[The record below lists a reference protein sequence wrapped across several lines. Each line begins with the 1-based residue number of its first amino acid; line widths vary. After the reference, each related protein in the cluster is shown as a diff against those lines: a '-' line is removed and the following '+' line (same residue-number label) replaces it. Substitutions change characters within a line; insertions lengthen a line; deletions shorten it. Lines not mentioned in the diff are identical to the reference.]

1 MTANTMSVINDS
13 IEWTTIGLLITTLC
27 IFRLTYN
34 VVLHPLHEF
43 TAPIANRATV
53 LPKLYHL
60 LTGRLPYHVREV
72 HTKYGSVV
80 RIAPNELAFTEPQ
93 AWKDIYTRKS
103 GCRYELPHDR
113 AFYNVADKDRGAIIS
128 STREEHDV
136 VQKLM
141 SPAFSE

>member
-34 VVLHPLHEF
+34 VVLHPLREF
-43 TAPIANRATV
+43 PGPIANRATL

-80 RIAPNELAFTEPQ
+80 RIRQTSLHSQNHKHGRTYTLANRDVATSSPMTGRFITSRIRTAEQ
-93 AWKDIYTRKS
+93 LYHRRERSMMSFKS
-103 GCRYELPHDR
+103 
-113 AFYNVADKDRGAIIS
+113 S
-128 STREEHDV
+128 
-136 VQKLM
+136 
-141 SPAFSE
+141 